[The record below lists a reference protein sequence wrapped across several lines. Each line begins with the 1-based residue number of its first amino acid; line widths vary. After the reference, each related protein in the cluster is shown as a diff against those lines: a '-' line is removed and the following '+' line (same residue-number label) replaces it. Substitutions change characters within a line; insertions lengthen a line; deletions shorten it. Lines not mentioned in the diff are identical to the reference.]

1 MNEMPK
7 NKKNNAALATVTPI
21 GSAKLLTDT
30 VTAPVTAPVT
40 EVTEIVETPVVAG
53 KKPGPFAGRPVG
65 EKVPYTLPSGKVIES
80 VVTDSGHV
88 CCESCQRRLSAPT
101 VLAADK
107 VAKGKEGEAK
117 RIARLQSEVADIL
130 TMLQKGR
137 AHRGEAPLTAEEITA
152 LLGTATEAAKT
163 A

>member
-1 MNEMPK
+1 MPK
-7 NKKNNAALATVTPI
+7 NKKNVAALATVTAI

-30 VTAPVTAPVT
+30 VTAPVA
-40 EVTEIVETPVVAG
+40 EGGETPVVAETG
-53 KKPGPFAGRPVG
+53 KKQGPFAGRPVG

-88 CCESCQRRLSAPT
+88 CCESCQRRLAAPT

-107 VAKGKEGEAK
+107 VAKSKEGEAK

-130 TMLQKGR
+130 SMLQKGR

-152 LLGTATEAAKT
+152 LLGTASGTTVPATEAAKT